1 MLFDTDVIIDIQ
13 KGVDSAAQLINK
25 NPERYISIFSY
36 MELMQCAENKQQ
48 HRFIKSF
55 LNEFS
60 FITLPITENIV
71 HRASV
76 YVEEYTLLSSLRAG
90 DALIAST
97 AIENNLILCSSNKTH
112 FNIIKELQ
120 FKHHKRV

>member
-1 MLFDTDVIIDIQ
+1 MLFDTDVIIDVQ

-48 HRFIKSF
+48 HRFLKSF
-55 LNEFS
+55 LNAFS
-60 FITLPITENIV
+60 FITLPITENIA

-76 YVEEYTLLSSLRAG
+76 YVEEYTLSSCLRAG

-97 AIENNLILCSSNKTH
+97 AIENNLILCSSNKKH

>member
-25 NPERYISIFSY
+25 SIERYISILSY

-48 HRFIKSF
+48 HRYIKSF
-55 LNEFS
+55 LHDFT
-60 FITLPITENIV
+60 FITLPITENIA

-76 YVEEYTLLSSLRAG
+76 YVEEYTLSSSLRAG

-97 AIENNLILCSSNKTH
+97 AVENNLILCSSNKKH
-112 FNIIKELQ
+112 FKIIKELQ
-120 FKHHKRV
+120 FKQYKR